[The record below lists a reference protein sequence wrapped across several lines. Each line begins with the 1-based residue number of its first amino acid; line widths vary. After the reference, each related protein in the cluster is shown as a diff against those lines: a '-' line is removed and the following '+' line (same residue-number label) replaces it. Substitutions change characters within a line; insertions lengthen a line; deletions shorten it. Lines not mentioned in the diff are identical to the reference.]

1 MDTIADFKTK
11 ALASMQTTVDSLGQE
26 ITKSR
31 TYLDRV
37 RNQEGAQAVLAAG
50 EVRL

>member
-1 MDTIADFKTK
+1 
-11 ALASMQTTVDSLGQE
+11 MQTTVDTLTQE
-26 ITKSR
+26 VGKAR

-37 RNQEGAQAVLAAG
+37 RHEESAQALQAPAG